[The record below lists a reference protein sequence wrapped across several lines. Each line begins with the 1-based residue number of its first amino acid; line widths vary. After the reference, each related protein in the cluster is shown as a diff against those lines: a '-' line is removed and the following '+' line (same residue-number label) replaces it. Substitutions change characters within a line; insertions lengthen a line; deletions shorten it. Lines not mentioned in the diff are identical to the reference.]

1 MKLSVQTEEASPEV
15 SGQNEC
21 YSSRPNEDCSLNVLC
36 CSLIALAVMAGPI
49 FLKYIQIFFGW
60 MNIQSIVILQCQSL
74 NPRLDILWAPRRA
87 QTPAALR
94 HL

>member
-1 MKLSVQTEEASPEV
+1 MNVNITFKYTIQRILFPESVV
-15 SGQNEC
+15 LLI
-21 YSSRPNEDCSLNVLC
+21 DCLGL
-36 CSLIALAVMAGPI
+36 AGPI

-74 NPRLDILWAPRRA
+74 NPRLDILWAPRHA

>member
-1 MKLSVQTEEASPEV
+1 MNDTTPDPVNTVP
-15 SGQNEC
+15 
-21 YSSRPNEDCSLNVLC
+21 RMC
-36 CSLIALAVMAGPI
+36 CVASLIALAGPI